1 MRRPHVLITRYSSS
15 PHGQRRSPVSKK
27 LEGKVAVITGGNSGI
42 GVATARQFVA
52 EGAHVFITGRRR
64 AELDQAVTQVGKH
77 VSGVPGDVAR
87 THHLKCNWL
96 SDFRGTIKPSSIL
109 LALWCRKARRITRM
123 DHSSGMRSHTTS
135 LTVWSLATR
144 RASMFVHGVCWQT
157 WSSTRVSSAPSFSLR
172 KSTNYARPC
181 VADYNERRSQ
191 QQAAWN
197 SCAQTSK
204 CARLITITLDPDN
217 DPLGHGEQRGRTAN

>member
-1 MRRPHVLITRYSSS
+1 M
-15 PHGQRRSPVSKK
+15 
-27 LEGKVAVITGGNSGI
+27 
-42 GVATARQFVA
+42 
-52 EGAHVFITGRRR
+52 
-64 AELDQAVTQVGKH
+64 GKH

-144 RASMFVHGVCWQT
+144 RASMFVHGVCWANMVVNPGFFRT
-157 WSSTRVSSAPSFSLR
+157 ELLTEE
-172 KSTNYARPC
+172 STNCARPS
-181 VADYNERRSQ
+181 VADYNERRAQ

-197 SCAQTSK
+197 SCVPTSK